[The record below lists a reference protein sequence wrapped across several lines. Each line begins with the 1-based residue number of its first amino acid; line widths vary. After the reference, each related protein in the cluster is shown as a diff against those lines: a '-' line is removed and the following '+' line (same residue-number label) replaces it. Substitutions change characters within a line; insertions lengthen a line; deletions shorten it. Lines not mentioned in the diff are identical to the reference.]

1 MKKLLSL
8 LLMLTMSISIYAQD
22 VIVKKDSTTIMAK
35 VLTVGTTTVEYKKWS
50 NQDGP
55 TYVIEKTELLTINYA
70 NGEKEVFSE
79 QKKAEMSPTVITHP
93 KTHDSQN
100 AINQVV
106 SRMTNRNVSKKIA
119 GQKKIIAGSLLIAL
133 LGAPFTAATITS
145 MKEYGIETSS
155 VLYMSWG
162 LACTAGGAVLIKLGR
177 NDKKEALGIIQTPIL
192 QHQFK
197 IGDYA
202 LTPSVNVYS
211 DKLTKQKGLDAGLAF
226 SF

>member
-1 MKKLLSL
+1 
-8 LLMLTMSISIYAQD
+8 MLTMSISIYAQD

-119 GQKKIIAGSLLIAL
+119 GQRKIIAGSLLIAL

-145 MKEYGIETSS
+145 MKEYGLEASS

-177 NDKKEALGIIQTPIL
+177 NNKKEALGITQTPIL

-211 DKLTKQKGLDAGLAF
+211 DKLTKQKGLGAGLAF

>member
-1 MKKLLSL
+1 
-8 LLMLTMSISIYAQD
+8 MLTMSISIYAQD

-55 TYVIEKTELLTINYA
+55 TYVIEKKELLSINDGS
-70 NGEKEVFSE
+70 GEKEVFSE
-79 QKKAEMSPTVITHP
+79 QQEAETFPGLITQP
-93 KTHDSQN
+93 EIPVRTYSQED
-100 AINQVV
+100 INQVV
-106 SRMTNRNVSKKIA
+106 SRTTSQIVYKFTA
-119 GQKKIIAGSLLIAL
+119 GRGKIIAGSLLLALVGVPGIATAITCL
-133 LGAPFTAATITS
+133 CVDAPDASYCVSA
-145 MKEYGIETSS
+145 GI
-155 VLYMSWG
+155 G

-177 NDKKEALGIIQTPIL
+177 SEKKEALGITQTPIL